1 VLYDGSCLP
10 FKKAGEADFDLFAI
24 LCSREETAL
33 EAIV

>member
-1 VLYDGSCLP
+1 MMVLVCHL
-10 FKKAGEADFDLFAI
+10 KKAGEADFDLFAI